1 MAVKPHMAP
10 QWPYPE
16 KQVQIEDSIRITTTP
31 AHVFTI
37 YKDVENWPTWDPET
51 VSASIDGDFEVGA
64 TGKIKP
70 GKEPETKIT
79 WVEVT
84 PDKSFTVECKLPLC
98 KMQFIHEMTAENDET
113 LVVNK
118 IVLTGLLSSIFGLL
132 IGSKLKHGV
141 HESLAGLKQHIEQ

>member
-1 MAVKPHMAP
+1 MKF
-10 QWPYPE
+10 
-16 KQVQIEDSIRITTTP
+16 EDSITIDTTP
-31 AHVFTI
+31 EQVFLT
-37 YKDVENWPTWDPET
+37 YKDVANWPTWDPET
-51 VSASIDGDFEVGA
+51 VSASIDGDFVVGS

-98 KMQFIHEMTAENDET
+98 KMQFIHEMTAQNSRT

-118 IVLTGLLSSIFGLL
+118 IELTGILASIFGLL
-132 IGSKLKHGV
+132 IGSKLKQGV
-141 HESLAGLKQHIEQ
+141 RQSLLGLKQHLEA

>member
-1 MAVKPHMAP
+1 MKF
-10 QWPYPE
+10 
-16 KQVQIEDSIRITTTP
+16 EDSITIDTTP
-31 AHVFTI
+31 EQVFLT
-37 YKDVENWPTWDPET
+37 YKDVANWPTWDPET
-51 VSASIDGDFEVGA
+51 VSASIDGDFVVGS

-98 KMQFIHEMTAENDET
+98 KMQFIHEMTAQNGRT

-118 IVLTGLLSSIFGLL
+118 IELTGILASIFGLL
-132 IGSKLKHGV
+132 IGSKLKQGV
-141 HESLAGLKQHIEQ
+141 RQSLLGLKQHLEA

>member
-1 MAVKPHMAP
+1 MKF
-10 QWPYPE
+10 
-16 KQVQIEDSIRITTTP
+16 EDSISVNTTP
-31 AHVFTI
+31 QKVFLI
-37 YKDVENWPTWDPET
+37 YKDVANWPTWDPET
-51 VSASIDGDFEVGA
+51 VSASIDGDFMVGS

-98 KMQFIHEMTAENDET
+98 KMQFIHEMTAQNGQT

-118 IVLTGLLSSIFGLL
+118 IELTGLLSSIFGLL
-132 IGSKLKHGV
+132 IGSKLKRGV
-141 HESLAGLKQHIEQ
+141 RQSLLGLKKYLET